1 VGSIAVVDVN
11 EMLKTVSCQEEFSC
25 TWRIHIANSLSRE
38 CSLFHHPDR
47 PAWKEAMK
55 KTEQEFRE
63 LVIYSMGKLSEMD
76 VRHQV
81 KVVNACPINPT
92 L

>member
-1 VGSIAVVDVN
+1 
-11 EMLKTVSCQEEFSC
+11 
-25 TWRIHIANSLSRE
+25 
-38 CSLFHHPDR
+38 
-47 PAWKEAMK
+47 MK